1 MNNYL
6 VFDVVPKKDKCY
18 RVKEIQPTPVVT
30 IKKPEL
36 PRGPQ
41 VRERRGTHCWW
52 CVHPF
57 HTAETYH
64 MPFKYDNLR
73 DRFTTTG
80 EFCSWECMKAYAI
93 YMSTSRSGEIQS
105 FIAQM
110 RLKVFGKYVPFK
122 AAPKRQALKI
132 FGGHLTI
139 EEFRKSS
146 TQSVP
151 VYLPYESYI
160 TPLTETVKIDQPA
173 EAGEALKLKRTKPLQ
188 RTASKLE
195 SALCIVRGTK

>member
-6 VFDVVPKKDKCY
+6 VFDKMERLY
-18 RVKEIQPTPVVT
+18 RTKEIKPTPKPC
-30 IKKPEL
+30 ISKPEL
-36 PRGPQ
+36 PKGPQ
-41 VRERRGTHCWW
+41 VRERHGTHCWW

-57 HTAETYH
+57 HTGDTYH

-93 YMSTSRSGEIQS
+93 YLSTARAGEIQS
-105 FIAQM
+105 FIALM
-110 RLKVFGKYVPFK
+110 RLKVFGKYVPLK

-132 FGGHLTI
+132 FGGPLSI
-139 EEFRKSS
+139 EEFRKTS

-151 VYLPYESYI
+151 IYLPYESYI
-160 TPLTETVKIDQPA
+160 IPLAETVKVDQPA
-173 EAGEALKLKRTKPLQ
+173 EVGETLKLKRTKPLQ

-195 SALCIVRGTK
+195 SALGITRGTK